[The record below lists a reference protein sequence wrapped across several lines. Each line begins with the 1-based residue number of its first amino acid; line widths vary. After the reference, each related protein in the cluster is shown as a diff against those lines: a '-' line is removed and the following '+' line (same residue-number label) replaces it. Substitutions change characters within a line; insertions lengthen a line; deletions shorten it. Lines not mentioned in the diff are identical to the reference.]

1 MLFCLLFSL
10 EPNDAQEKPTTHD
23 YNVLEEPDQAS
34 FEPLD
39 DDKKQE
45 PPVSPKAENSPVYAE
60 PCKKKTSKKVES
72 GSHGLDEENNKVEDV
87 CPKDEDPNEMLD
99 PSVFVKVGDNP
110 ANALPGTSKKAAS
123 ASNKVDEER
132 NKVEDGRS
140 TDEDP
145 CELLDPSQ
153 FLEMDY
159 IPAYALPRR
168 KKTDDE
174 AESAC
179 CELDQEK
186 HQTEDTRL

>member
-1 MLFCLLFSL
+1 M
-10 EPNDAQEKPTTHD
+10 
-23 YNVLEEPDQAS
+23 LEEPEQAS
-34 FEPLD
+34 IEPLD
-39 DDKKQE
+39 EDKKQE
-45 PPVSPKAENSPVYAE
+45 PPVSPRAENSPVYAE

-72 GSHGLDEENNKVEDV
+72 GSSGRDEENNKMEAV
-87 CPKDEDPNEMLD
+87 CLKDKDPNEMLD

-110 ANALPGTSKKAAS
+110 ANVLPGTAKKAVS

-145 CELLDPSQ
+145 SELLDPSQ

-159 IPAYALPRR
+159 NPANALYRR

-179 CELDQEK
+179 CELDEEK
-186 HQTEDTRL
+186 HQTDDTRL

>member
-1 MLFCLLFSL
+1 M
-10 EPNDAQEKPTTHD
+10 
-23 YNVLEEPDQAS
+23 LEEPEQAS
-34 FEPLD
+34 IEPLD
-39 DDKKQE
+39 EDKKHE
-45 PPVSPKAENSPVYAE
+45 LPVSPRAENSPVYAE

-72 GSHGLDEENNKVEDV
+72 GNSGLDEENNKVEDV

-153 FLEMDY
+153 FLEAAHMQGY
-159 IPAYALPRR
+159 NPFRR
-168 KKTDDE
+168 KKTDDG

-179 CELDQEK
+179 CELDEEK
-186 HQTEDTRL
+186 HQTDDTRL

>member
-1 MLFCLLFSL
+1 M
-10 EPNDAQEKPTTHD
+10 
-23 YNVLEEPDQAS
+23 LEEPEQAS
-34 FEPLD
+34 IEPLD
-39 DDKKQE
+39 EDKKQE
-45 PPVSPKAENSPVYAE
+45 PPVSPRAENSPVYAE

-72 GSHGLDEENNKVEDV
+72 GSSGRDEENNKVEDV
-87 CPKDEDPNEMLD
+87 CLKDEDPNEMLD
-99 PSVFVKVGDNP
+99 PSVFVQVGDNP
-110 ANALPGTSKKAAS
+110 ANVLPGTAKKAVS

-145 CELLDPSQ
+145 SELLDPSQ

-159 IPAYALPRR
+159 NPANALYRR

-179 CELDQEK
+179 CELDEEK
-186 HQTEDTRL
+186 HQTDDTRL